1 MVWIQRLKVQGVR
14 NIGNAHL
21 QRLSRVNHI
30 YGANGAGKTSV
41 LEALHLL
48 GLGRSFRSSKQLPI
62 IAHRESSA
70 IVYGEL
76 ISSPS
81 GIMDSIRSPSLEALV
96 GIGVQRN
103 RDGTCEF
110 RINGQRGA
118 TTAQLAELL
127 PLQVIDADTFGLL
140 LGPPGTRRQFLDW
153 GVFHVEHEFLDLWRR
168 LQRILKQRNSLLR
181 RGKMNTRELGSW
193 DAEFGRLAES
203 ITDMRSDYFA
213 QWCPVFFEIFNE
225 IGGGELPAPD
235 IHFSPGWDRRLT
247 AGEMLKKQLKRDKD
261 VGFTGM
267 GPHRADLRLRINGL
281 PVGEVLS
288 RGQLKLVSVAMRLSQ
303 GHMLDLATGK
313 HCVFLVDDLPAELDR
328 KRRAAV
334 ISLLLQRK
342 GQVFFTSVDKSSLDL
357 SGADTNTLS
366 VFHVEHGTV
375 HQ

>member
-1 MVWIQRLKVQGVR
+1 MVWIQTLKVQGVR
-14 NIGNAHL
+14 NISKAHL

-48 GLGRSFRSSKQLPI
+48 GLGRSFRSNKQLPI
-62 IAHRESSA
+62 IAHQESSA
-70 IVYGEL
+70 IVYGEV
-76 ISSPS
+76 SSSTS
-81 GIMDSIRSPSLEALV
+81 GVMASMRSSSLEALV
-96 GIGVQRN
+96 GIGVRRN
-103 RDGTCEF
+103 RDGTSEI

-153 GVFHVEHEFLDLWRR
+153 GVFHVEHDFLDLWRR

-181 RGKMNTRELGSW
+181 RGKIDQQELGSW
-193 DAEFGRLAES
+193 DSELGRLSES

-213 QWCPVFFEIFNE
+213 RWCPVFFKVFKEI
-225 IGGGELPAPD
+225 GGELPPPD

-247 AGEMLKKQLKRDKD
+247 AGEMLKKQLKRDKE

-288 RGQLKLVSVAMRLSQ
+288 RGQLKLLSVAMRLSQ

-313 HCVFLVDDLPAELDR
+313 HCVFLVDDLPAELD
-328 KRRAAV
+328 KERRAAV
-334 ISLLLQRK
+334 TSMLLQRQ

-357 SGADTNTLS
+357 SDVDTNTLS